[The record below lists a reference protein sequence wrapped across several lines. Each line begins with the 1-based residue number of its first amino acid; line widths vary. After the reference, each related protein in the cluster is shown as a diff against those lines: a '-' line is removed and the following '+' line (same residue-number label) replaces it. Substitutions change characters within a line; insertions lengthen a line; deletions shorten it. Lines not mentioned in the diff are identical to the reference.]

1 MRAPRSTRP
10 SPTSLVARRSLAALL
25 VGLLGLL
32 LVGTPVASATTGPG
46 GVLGGSRLG
55 RPGVVYVPGP
65 GILPPPVT
73 SSLSYVVADT
83 TSGDVLAAKGAH
95 LRLRPAST
103 QKILTALTLLPEL
116 DPGDTYTARFEDANV
131 DGSKV
136 GIVPDAPYEVHD
148 LWQALF
154 LVSGNDA
161 ANALANASGGV
172 AQAVRKMQ
180 DKARELQALDTTVVN
195 PSGLDAPR
203 QFSSAYDLALIARAG
218 LQREDFRAYC
228 ATIKAQFPGKVGAR
242 GPRPT
247 FEIYTQDKLLLNYSG
262 AIGVKAGFTTL
273 ARATYVG
280 AATRGGRT
288 LVVTLM
294 HAGPRAWREAA
305 ALLDWGFAQGPRITP
320 VGHLVDPVSAG
331 GGTEPAAA
339 SGPALGTS
347 ALPAV
352 ARAGTAAWTPPI
364 WAWVVVVL
372 VATVLSLRM
381 RAMVRRRR
389 RRRTLA
395 SAWSRA

>member
-10 SPTSLVARRSLAALL
+10 SPTSLVARRSLAAVL
-25 VGLLGLL
+25 VGLIGLL
-32 LVGTPVASATTGPG
+32 LVGTPVASATTGPVG
-46 GVLGGSRLG
+46 PLGGSRLG

-65 GILPPPVT
+65 GIVAPPVT

-116 DPGDTYTARFEDANV
+116 DPGDVYTARFEDANV

-228 ATIKAQFPGKVGAR
+228 ATNKAQFPGKVGAR

-262 AIGVKAGFTTL
+262 AIGVKTGFTTL

-320 VGHLVDPVSAG
+320 VGHLVDPVTEG
-331 GGTEPAAA
+331 GGTEPTAG
-339 SGPALGTS
+339 SGLPALGAS

-352 ARAGTAAWTPPI
+352 AHAGAAWTPPV

-372 VATVLSLRM
+372 VAMVLSLRT
-381 RAMVRRRR
+381 RTLVRRRR
-389 RRRTLA
+389 RRRRLS
-395 SAWSRA
+395 SAWSRG